1 VLGGH
6 LTFQQHQFRASAKFQ
21 GIHDLITC
29 MERNNIPQTLGEL
42 EKSVKQIVVV
52 TSIEIAS

>member
-1 VLGGH
+1 

-21 GIHDLITC
+21 EIHDLITC